1 MDTAEPGLDTW
12 RPGRAVAIMP
22 TVVAALATVWAT
34 SVPGG
39 YLMWL
44 ALITNVWVFIGLMW
58 LLTLGRMLFGRE
70 PSARLRREWPVWS
83 LPPLIVLLVCGLVYV
98 GAPLKARF
106 ALSRPALDGR
116 SQAFSHGA
124 PLPADD
130 EWIGLFPVER
140 AERIRGGV
148 RFAIDGTGF
157 FSTDGFAWSPEGE
170 PPEPEG
176 EDLYEHWQGPWYL
189 WSESD

>member
-1 MDTAEPGLDTW
+1 MDTAKPGFDTW
-12 RPGRAVAIMP
+12 RPGRTVAIMP

-34 SVPGG
+34 SVPGADP
-39 YLMWL
+39 MWL
-44 ALITNVWVFIGLMW
+44 ALTVNVWVFIALIW
-58 LLTLGRMLFGRE
+58 VLTLARMLFRDE
-70 PSARLRREWPVWS
+70 SSTRLRREWPVWS

-124 PLPADD
+124 PLPAD

-140 AERIRGGV
+140 AVRIPGGV

-157 FSTDGFAWSPEGE
+157 FGTAGFAWSPEGE
-170 PPEPEG
+170 PPDPEG